1 MNWMILLDGPSAT
14 IVCGGTVFATLLR
27 CGTRDCGA
35 ALRQLGGLA
44 QPRFAAEATQA
55 ELSRQVR
62 EIRRDGLLRAPPHD
76 YADAEFAEATEALLE
91 RRSLGALLGKHE
103 AHRARRLA
111 ANARGIKVW
120 AQAAELAPVFG
131 MAGTL
136 ISLSQLPAEGIARG
150 AFTGAISMAV
160 VTTLYGLLLG
170 NLLFAPLARMI
181 ERAALAEE
189 AERQRLIDWLSAQLG
204 PDLKPRLLERAA

>member
-1 MNWMILLDGPSAT
+1 MNWMILIDGPSAA
-14 IVCGGTVFATLLR
+14 IVVGGTLFATLQR
-27 CGTRDCGA
+27 CGLRDCGA

-62 EIRRDGLLRAPPHD
+62 EIRTDGLLRAPAHD
-76 YADAEFAEATEALLE
+76 YADVEFAEATGALLE
-91 RRSLGALLGKHE
+91 RRSLGAVIEKHE
-103 AHRARRLA
+103 AHRAKRLA
-111 ANARGIKVW
+111 ASARGIKVW

-136 ISLSQLPAEGIARG
+136 ISLSQLPAEGVARG
-150 AFTGAISMAV
+150 AFTGAIAMAV

-170 NLLFAPLARMI
+170 NLIFAPLARMI

-189 AERQRLIDWLSAQLG
+189 AERQRLIDWLTAQLS
-204 PDLKPRLLERAA
+204 PDLKPRPLERAA